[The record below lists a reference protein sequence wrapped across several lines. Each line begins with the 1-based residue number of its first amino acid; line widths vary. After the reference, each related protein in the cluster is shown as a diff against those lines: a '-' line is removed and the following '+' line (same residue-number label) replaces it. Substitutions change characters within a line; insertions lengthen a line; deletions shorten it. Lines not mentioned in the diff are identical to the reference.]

1 MSPKNLGAKLFD
13 LCLTCNLKSQPA
25 LCTPK
30 HNGNASRLMIEE
42 VRTDEVAESERE
54 EFGEIKRMDLL
65 ARNYKEHWDIF
76 IIKNV
81 PTLSDKL

>member
-13 LCLTCNLKSQPA
+13 LCLTCDLKSQSA
-25 LCTPK
+25 LCTAK

-42 VRTDEVAESERE
+42 LRTDEVAKSERE
-54 EFGEIKRMDLL
+54 EFGE
-65 ARNYKEHWDIF
+65 NKEHGDIF
-76 IIKNV
+76 IIKNP